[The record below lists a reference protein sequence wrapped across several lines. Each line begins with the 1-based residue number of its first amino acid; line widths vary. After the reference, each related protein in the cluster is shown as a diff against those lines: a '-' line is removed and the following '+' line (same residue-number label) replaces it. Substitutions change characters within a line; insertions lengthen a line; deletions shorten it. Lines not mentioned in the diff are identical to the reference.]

1 MIDNKPNNANNIH
14 EYPGSQSP
22 GILSDIQE
30 AILLTERLYTKSS
43 LLNVGGYARIEGPI
57 EISLLYKS
65 IDLLSG
71 ACKPLV
77 GPVMERLAGT
87 VSNGRDILAI
97 NSNYAELIE
106 MGSNE
111 ECISWIDNN
120 MERSVLEDNSL
131 LYSRVMRTGP
141 EKYVWY
147 LKVHHAVFD
156 GYSMS
161 LFVNKVIVT
170 YNWFWKHGTD
180 SCPEVNVGDYSVYI
194 LDEQQYKASDEY
206 AKDSEYWKRSLKNIS
221 PVRMFDSMAVG
232 ATREAKTCKRME
244 ISISRSDLTSIEVC
258 CKESHVT
265 ANHFF
270 IGLVLL
276 LNKIYNNPPGIIGI
290 PVMNR
295 SNHFFKDTLGS
306 FVNVLPVYC
315 KLEDDQTFRESL
327 MVIKA
332 ALKDQYRHRKYGTIG
347 ILKEL
352 NTDKSL
358 YNVTFSYQK
367 NPYENRLGEAQV
379 SIEFASNRR
388 QLEDLAFHLLEYADG
403 GDLVLAVDYLE
414 DVFPDTVIAGML
426 QYIPALIKRLTD
438 NLDIQI
444 ASIPP
449 LSQEASLS
457 LLAATNRPFSGHTRE
472 ENIPALFF
480 SQVLWAP
487 AACALI
493 YGNLS
498 LSYAELDKQS
508 SHLARFFKYR
518 EGIVPGDLVVLQ
530 LQRTE
535 LLVVALLAVL
545 RSGAAY
551 VPVSMDTP
559 AERVAFILKDTGCKK
574 VYGDALLREAMS
586 MEILAANEEVPVTI
600 HPSSVAYVI
609 YTSGSTGLPKG
620 VMVRHSNVCSF
631 FKNLSTRW
639 GFRAGLCMG
648 ALTNYTFDISV
659 LELLG
664 TLCTG
669 MRIIL
674 LDEYEPAAIFEKIH
688 AHEVRALQVTPS
700 RLNQLCWPEG
710 GLTPLA
716 GLEVLLVGGEPLTK
730 NMYERLRKELPGVKV
745 FNVYGPTE
753 TTIWSS
759 SLALLGSDE
768 VSIGVPLEGQQIY
781 ILDGRQR
788 LLPFM
793 VTGEI
798 CIGGAGVAKGYLNL
812 DALTAER
819 FIPNPFSPEP
829 GEMLY
834 RTGDLGRW
842 MPDGNIEYLGRADGQ
857 IKIRG
862 HRVEIGEIENVLQ
875 QMPGLR
881 QSAVICKEA
890 GGDQRLIAYIVKDDK
905 FDQELLL
912 AGMRKKLPE
921 YMVPR
926 IYVPMDKLF
935 LNDSG
940 KVDKQRLALL
950 EVTYTAEGEYT
961 APRNQAE
968 SQLADLWSEILG
980 VDKVGIYDDFFELGG
995 NSLMI
1000 TRILGRI
1007 RTLFGIDIPGRRLY
1021 EMTDIATIGEFLEW
1035 QLQNKK
1041 DLSEEYQEF
1050 IL

>member
-1 MIDNKPNNANNIH
+1 MN
-14 EYPGSQSP
+14 EYLAGQFPE
-22 GILSDIQE
+22 ILSDTQE
-30 AILLTERLYTKSS
+30 AILLTERLYPKSA

-65 IDLLSG
+65 IDSILN
-71 ACKPLV
+71 ACRSLF

-87 VSNGRDILAI
+87 VANGGEILAI
-97 NSNYAELIE
+97 NSDYAELKD

-111 ECISWIDNN
+111 ECISWIENN
-120 MERSVLEDNSL
+120 MEISVLEDNSL
-131 LYSRVMRTGP
+131 LFSRLIRTGP
-141 EKYVWY
+141 EKYFWY

-161 LFVNKVIVT
+161 LFVNKVMVM
-170 YNWFWKHGTD
+170 YNWFWKYGMD
-180 SCPEVNVGDYSVYI
+180 SCPEVKVGDYSVYI
-194 LDEQQYKASDEY
+194 LDEKRYKASDEY
-206 AKDSEYWKRSLKNIS
+206 VKDREYWKRSLKDIS
-221 PVRMFDSMAVG
+221 PVRMFDSLAVG

-244 ISISRSDLTSIEVC
+244 ISISRSDLTSIEAS

-295 SNHFFKDTLGS
+295 SNHYFKDTLGS

-315 KLEDDQTFRESL
+315 KLEDDQTFRESI
-327 MVIKA
+327 MVIKS
-332 ALKDQYRHRKYGTIG
+332 ALKDQYKHRKYGTIG

-403 GDLVLAVDYLE
+403 GDLVLALDYIE
-414 DVFPDTVIAGML
+414 DVFPDTIIAGMM
-426 QYIPALIKRLTD
+426 QYIPALIRQLTE
-438 NLDIQI
+438 NMDIQI
-444 ASIPP
+444 AAIPP
-449 LSQEASLS
+449 LSHEGSLS
-457 LLAATNRPFSGHTRE
+457 LLAATNRPFSRHVPE
-472 ENIPALFF
+472 ENIPALFS
-480 SQVLWAP
+480 SQVLRAP
-487 AACALI
+487 ASTALL
-493 YGNLS
+493 YGDLS
-498 LSYAELDKQS
+498 LSYAELDEQS
-508 SHLARFFKYR
+508 SHLARFFRYR
-518 EGIVPGDLVVLQ
+518 EGIMPGDLVVLQ

-535 LLVVALLAVL
+535 LLVVTLLAVL

-551 VPVSMDTP
+551 VPVSTDAP
-559 AERVAFILKDTGCKK
+559 AERVAFILKDTGCKR
-574 VYGDALLREAMS
+574 VYCDALLREAMS
-586 MEILAANEEVPVTI
+586 MEIPAADEDEQVNVL
-600 HPSSVAYVI
+600 PSSIAYVI
-609 YTSGSTGLPKG
+609 YTSGSTGVPKG
-620 VMVRHSNVCSF
+620 VMVRHRNVSSF
-631 FKNLSTRW
+631 FTNLSTKW
-639 GFRAGLCMG
+639 DFREELCMG

-664 TLCTG
+664 PLCMG
-669 MRIIL
+669 MRIVL
-674 LDEYEPAAIFEKIH
+674 LDEDEPTAIFEKIS
-688 AHEVRALQVTPS
+688 AHEIRALQVTPS

-710 GLTPLA
+710 GLSPLA

-759 SLALLGSDE
+759 SLALAESDK

-788 LLPFM
+788 PLPFM

-798 CIGGAGVAKGYLNL
+798 CIGGNGVAKGYLNL
-812 DALTAER
+812 DALTTEK
-819 FIPNPFSPEP
+819 FIPDPFSPEP
-829 GEMLY
+829 GGMLY

-862 HRVEIGEIENVLQ
+862 HRVEIGEIENILQ

-881 QSAVICKEA
+881 QSAVICKET
-890 GGDQRLIAYIVKDDK
+890 GSDQRLIAYIVKDDK
-905 FDQELLL
+905 FDQELVL

-921 YMVPR
+921 YMIPR
-926 IYVPMDKLF
+926 VYVPMDQLF

-940 KVDKQRLALL
+940 KIDKQRLASL
-950 EVTYTAEGEYT
+950 EITRTAGGEYT
-961 APRNQAE
+961 APRNQME
-968 SQLADLWSEILG
+968 SQLADLWSELLE
-980 VDKVGIYDDFFELGG
+980 VDKVGIYDDFFEMGG

-1007 RTLFGIDIPGRRLY
+1007 RTLFGIEIPGKRLY
-1021 EMTDIATIGEFLEW
+1021 EMTDIATIAEFLEW
-1035 QLQNKK
+1035 QMQNKK